1 VAIIAHLAYRKPD
14 GGFYETSIRCLEN
27 FEAAT
32 SRVARSHAAPEGFGR
47 VLS

>member
-1 VAIIAHLAYRKPD
+1 VAIIAHLALQKAGR
-14 GGFYETSIRCLEN
+14 GFYETSIRCLEN

-47 VLS
+47 VLN